1 MGFLV
6 KLFVGVV
13 AVLGITTVAGAFF
26 TSHGAG
32 IGSAKVEI
40 GSLDYI
46 KINPTSTSVVVGQ
59 PASYTVTAFGNFGD
73 STNVTSSAIL
83 NISTG
88 TCSTTTSSCTS
99 TTVGSQ
105 TVTANYEGKTAQ
117 ATQVVNQ
124 AATTTSI
131 VSTTGSPSVVGQ
143 AVIYTAT
150 VSVTT
155 PGSGIPTG
163 NVEFLDGGAAI
174 PDCSGSSGNPL
185 TGTSATCTVT
195 YSSTGSHT
203 ITAEYLGDTN
213 YLGSLVSPPVTQV
226 VNQAATTTTVS
237 TDLTTYVSGE
247 PIVVTAVVAP
257 VAPGAGTPT
266 GTVSISDGASSP
278 TTCTINLAT
287 GSSCTIVETTPGS
300 YTMTGTYSGNSN
312 FLGSSGGAP
321 AVTVNTDSTKTVIT
335 NNASTPV
342 TGASFTFT
350 ATVSASPPGTGTP
363 AGTVTWTVTDPHG
376 TPVVC
381 SDTTLSGGVVTCTI
395 TNAIAGTYSASAQFT
410 DTDGD
415 FANSSSNTNTV
426 SVSRATSTTATS
438 TNLSTY
444 VSGQSIVVTATVA
457 PVAPGTGTPTGTV
470 SVSDGASSPT
480 TCTINLATSSSCT
493 IVETTPGSYT
503 MSGTYSGDSNFLG
516 SSGSA
521 AAVVVSTDGTTT
533 VVTNNASSPVAGASF
548 TFTATVSAATPGSGT
563 PAGTVAWTVT
573 DPHGTPVVCSDTTLS
588 GGAVTCT
595 ITNAIVGTYSASA
608 QFTDTDGDFVNSNSL
623 TNTVSVSKA
632 TSTTVTITQ
641 ISPATQTVTTT
652 GEGAVAS
659 SITTNDTL
667 GPVTFTA
674 SSDNGLSVNTSGQ
687 ITVTGTLAKG
697 TYVVSG
703 STSDAFGDAGTY
715 SFTLTVN
722 PAGITQISPA
732 TQTVTTTG
740 EGAVASSIT
749 TNDTLGPV
757 TFTAS
762 SDNGLSVNTSGQIT
776 VTGTLA
782 KGTYVVSGSTS
793 DAFGD
798 AGTYSFTLTVNPAGI
813 TQISPFSN
821 STTTSASSTFTDQLN
836 PTSQDGSPVAY
847 VTVVTNA
854 SLNISSSGKITVVG
868 GPLKVGIYAV
878 SGTDSDA
885 LGETG
890 IWSYTLTVT
899 KGLITQSAP
908 TTGTITSTGS
918 AGFTSQLIVS
928 GATGTTTFVVTA
940 PNSNLSISSSGKIT
954 VVGGPL
960 KAGSYTVSGTVT
972 DSLGDTGTWTFTL
985 TVTCASK
992 GTSSLKLSPEY
1003 PSPVTVGASATYTA
1017 LVQSISGKGALTGT
1031 VSFFENGVAV
1041 SNCQSLNLASNAAR
1055 CTMSFPSAGSVTV
1068 TATYANDGSFT
1079 GSSDSS
1085 VQVVNQGTTS
1095 LTLSPSSPVNV
1106 GSKVTFTATIA
1117 ETSGSAA
1124 LSGSVTFTE
1133 NGTAIGACT
1142 DLALSANAASC
1153 AVTFASAGTFTL
1165 GANYGGDPNFQGSSN
1180 SLSQLVNSSLSIT
1193 TTSLANATN
1202 GESGYFQTLL
1212 GTGGTGPYVWS
1223 ISSGVL
1229 PKGLTL
1235 NATTG
1240 VISGTVSGSAT
1251 SETFTV
1257 KLTDAKNASTTKQ
1270 FTIDVNCKPV
1280 FTCSNSG
1287 HAYEGQWF
1295 SFQVTTSGWSDQSY
1309 SWSGHLPGG
1318 VTFNSA
1324 TGVFSGTPDSG
1335 SHGTYGFTFTAA
1347 NPYGSTSQYFTL
1359 NVAGSPHGSGH

>member
-1 MGFLV
+1 
-6 KLFVGVV
+6 
-13 AVLGITTVAGAFF
+13 
-26 TSHGAG
+26 
-32 IGSAKVEI
+32 
-40 GSLDYI
+40 
-46 KINPTSTSVVVGQ
+46 
-59 PASYTVTAFGNFGD
+59 
-73 STNVTSSAIL
+73 
-83 NISTG
+83 
-88 TCSTTTSSCTS
+88 
-99 TTVGSQ
+99 
-105 TVTANYEGKTAQ
+105 
-117 ATQVVNQ
+117 
-124 AATTTSI
+124 
-131 VSTTGSPSVVGQ
+131 
-143 AVIYTAT
+143 
-150 VSVTT
+150 
-155 PGSGIPTG
+155 
-163 NVEFLDGGAAI
+163 
-174 PDCSGSSGNPL
+174 
-185 TGTSATCTVT
+185 
-195 YSSTGSHT
+195 
-203 ITAEYLGDTN
+203 
-213 YLGSLVSPPVTQV
+213 
-226 VNQAATTTTVS
+226 
-237 TDLTTYVSGE
+237 
-247 PIVVTAVVAP
+247 
-257 VAPGAGTPT
+257 
-266 GTVSISDGASSP
+266 
-278 TTCTINLAT
+278 
-287 GSSCTIVETTPGS
+287 
-300 YTMTGTYSGNSN
+300 
-312 FLGSSGGAP
+312 
-321 AVTVNTDSTKTVIT
+321 
-335 NNASTPV
+335 
-342 TGASFTFT
+342 
-350 ATVSASPPGTGTP
+350 
-363 AGTVTWTVTDPHG
+363 
-376 TPVVC
+376 
-381 SDTTLSGGVVTCTI
+381 
-395 TNAIAGTYSASAQFT
+395 
-410 DTDGD
+410 
-415 FANSSSNTNTV
+415 
-426 SVSRATSTTATS
+426 
-438 TNLSTY
+438 
-444 VSGQSIVVTATVA
+444 
-457 PVAPGTGTPTGTV
+457 
-470 SVSDGASSPT
+470 
-480 TCTINLATSSSCT
+480 
-493 IVETTPGSYT
+493 
-503 MSGTYSGDSNFLG
+503 
-516 SSGSA
+516 
-521 AAVVVSTDGTTT
+521 
-533 VVTNNASSPVAGASF
+533 
-548 TFTATVSAATPGSGT
+548 
-563 PAGTVAWTVT
+563 
-573 DPHGTPVVCSDTTLS
+573 
-588 GGAVTCT
+588 
-595 ITNAIVGTYSASA
+595 
-608 QFTDTDGDFVNSNSL
+608 
-623 TNTVSVSKA
+623 
-632 TSTTVTITQ
+632 
-641 ISPATQTVTTT
+641 
-652 GEGAVAS
+652 
-659 SITTNDTL
+659 
-667 GPVTFTA
+667 
-674 SSDNGLSVNTSGQ
+674 
-687 ITVTGTLAKG
+687 
-697 TYVVSG
+697 
-703 STSDAFGDAGTY
+703 
-715 SFTLTVN
+715 
-722 PAGITQISPA
+722 
-732 TQTVTTTG
+732 
-740 EGAVASSIT
+740 
-749 TNDTLGPV
+749 
-757 TFTAS
+757 
-762 SDNGLSVNTSGQIT
+762 
-776 VTGTLA
+776 
-782 KGTYVVSGSTS
+782 
-793 DAFGD
+793 
-798 AGTYSFTLTVNPAGI
+798 
-813 TQISPFSN
+813 
-821 STTTSASSTFTDQLN
+821 
-836 PTSQDGSPVAY
+836 
-847 VTVVTNA
+847 
-854 SLNISSSGKITVVG
+854 
-868 GPLKVGIYAV
+868 LKVGIYAV

-908 TTGTITSTGS
+908 TTGIITSTGS

>member
-117 ATQVVNQ
+117 ATQVVNQAATTTSIVSTTGSPSVVGQAVIYTATVSVTTPGSGIPTGNVEFLDGGAAIPDCSGSSGNPLTGTSATCTVTYSSTGSHTITAEYLGDTNYLDSLVSPPVTQVVNQ

-608 QFTDTDGDFVNSNSL
+608 QFTDTDGDFTNSNSL
-623 TNTVSVSKA
+623 TDMVSVSKA
-632 TSTTVTITQ
+632 TSTTVT
-641 ISPATQTVTTT
+641 
-652 GEGAVAS
+652 
-659 SITTNDTL
+659 
-667 GPVTFTA
+667 
-674 SSDNGLSVNTSGQ
+674 
-687 ITVTGTLAKG
+687 
-697 TYVVSG
+697 
-703 STSDAFGDAGTY
+703 
-715 SFTLTVN
+715 
-722 PAGITQISPA
+722 ITQISPA

-854 SLNISSSGKITVVG
+854 SLNFSSSGKITVVG

-908 TTGTITSTGS
+908 TTGIITSTGS

-1041 SNCQSLNLASNAAR
+1041 SNCQSLNLSSNAAR

-1106 GSKVTFTATIA
+1106 GSKVT
-1117 ETSGSAA
+1117 EHS
-1124 LSGSVTFTE
+1124 
-1133 NGTAIGACT
+1133 
-1142 DLALSANAASC
+1142 
-1153 AVTFASAGTFTL
+1153 
-1165 GANYGGDPNFQGSSN
+1165 
-1180 SLSQLVNSSLSIT
+1180 
-1193 TTSLANATN
+1193 
-1202 GESGYFQTLL
+1202 
-1212 GTGGTGPYVWS
+1212 
-1223 ISSGVL
+1223 
-1229 PKGLTL
+1229 
-1235 NATTG
+1235 G
-1240 VISGTVSGSAT
+1240 VISGVS
-1251 SETFTV
+1251 
-1257 KLTDAKNASTTKQ
+1257 
-1270 FTIDVNCKPV
+1270 
-1280 FTCSNSG
+1280 
-1287 HAYEGQWF
+1287 
-1295 SFQVTTSGWSDQSY
+1295 
-1309 SWSGHLPGG
+1309 
-1318 VTFNSA
+1318 
-1324 TGVFSGTPDSG
+1324 
-1335 SHGTYGFTFTAA
+1335 
-1347 NPYGSTSQYFTL
+1347 
-1359 NVAGSPHGSGH
+1359 

>member
-722 PAGITQISPA
+722 PAGITQISP
-732 TQTVTTTG
+732 
-740 EGAVASSIT
+740 
-749 TNDTLGPV
+749 
-757 TFTAS
+757 
-762 SDNGLSVNTSGQIT
+762 
-776 VTGTLA
+776 
-782 KGTYVVSGSTS
+782 
-793 DAFGD
+793 
-798 AGTYSFTLTVNPAGI
+798 
-813 TQISPFSN
+813 FSN

-1324 TGVFSGTPDSG
+1324 TGVFSGTPDNG